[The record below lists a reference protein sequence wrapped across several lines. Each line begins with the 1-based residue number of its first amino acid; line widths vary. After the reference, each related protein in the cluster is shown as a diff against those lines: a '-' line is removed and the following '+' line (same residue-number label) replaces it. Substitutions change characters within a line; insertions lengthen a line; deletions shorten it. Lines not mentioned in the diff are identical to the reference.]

1 MTACGLAQGADLPGT
16 VMPFILR
23 SVALLGVDSVM
34 APLALRQQAWARLAK
49 DLDPALLQS
58 MTTEIG
64 LDEAIDAA
72 ARLMRG
78 EVRGRIV
85 VRTQG

>member
-1 MTACGLAQGADLPGT
+1 
-16 VMPFILR
+16 
-23 SVALLGVDSVM
+23 
-34 APLALRQQAWARLAK
+34 
-49 DLDPALLQS
+49 

-72 ARLMRG
+72 ARLIRG